1 MSIHLIFWR
10 ADGFRTHVDGI
21 WPTTTDALIWA
32 QDNCGAVGGIAKAR
46 Q

>member
-10 ADGFRTHVDGI
+10 DDVISTFVDGI
-21 WPTTTDALIWA
+21 WSTTTDALIWA
-32 QDNCGAVGGIAKAR
+32 QDQGAIGGIAKAN

>member
-32 QDNCGAVGGIAKAR
+32 QDQGAIGGIAKAR